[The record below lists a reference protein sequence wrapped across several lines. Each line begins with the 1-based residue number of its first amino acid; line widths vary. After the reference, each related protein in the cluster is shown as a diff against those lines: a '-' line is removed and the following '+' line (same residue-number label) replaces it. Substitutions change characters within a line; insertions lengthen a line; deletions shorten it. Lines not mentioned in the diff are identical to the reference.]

1 MVTRLAWMAHRLIG
15 VLEETHEIRLCR
27 LLQSKDRMA
36 LETQVT
42 LHMCIYIYSHAC
54 MKLHSDITNASKEK
68 KKQGRKIADRAHVV
82 VIKLATI
89 PCEAGRSP

>member
-1 MVTRLAWMAHRLIG
+1 MNIFGHDGHSLGMDGTQVG

-42 LHMCIYIYSHAC
+42 LHMCIYIAMHA
-54 MKLHSDITNASKEK
+54 
-68 KKQGRKIADRAHVV
+68 
-82 VIKLATI
+82 
-89 PCEAGRSP
+89 

>member
-1 MVTRLAWMAHRLIG
+1 MQVVGSSINDATQRNAIRLRLVPLATDPGSQMNIFGHDGHSLGMDGTQVG

-42 LHMCIYIYSHAC
+42 LHMCIYI
-54 MKLHSDITNASKEK
+54 
-68 KKQGRKIADRAHVV
+68 
-82 VIKLATI
+82 
-89 PCEAGRSP
+89 